1 MIDDYEEELTAEE
14 RAEQERIVEEM
25 TARIEAD
32 ANDGE
37 AYHKRGGAYVNLRQF
52 EAALADCNKVVELN
66 PGAATYANR
75 GSVYSSLAQFDAALA
90 DFNKAIELNPKHPA
104 VYYNRGNAYIHLKQ
118 YKPAIADCSK
128 AITLD
133 PKFINADINRS
144 NAYNSLKQHDAA
156 LADCNKVI
164 ELDPNNANAYNCR
177 GIAHNGLKQHES
189 AIANYSK
196 AIELN
201 PNYTTA
207 YINRSVSYN
216 DLAQYEAAL
225 ADLNKAIELTPNNT
239 NAYSSRGLVYHRLQQ
254 YEVAIANFNK
264 AIKLDPNNTNAYSR
278 LGAVYG
284 TLKQYEAAIDNFKKA
299 IELDPNEPTYAHD
312 RAATMAFQASEK
324 DREEMSA
331 RLEEGFNEKLS
342 EALENQAA
350 EFNAE
355 AGQLFG
361 NLKGNVAT
369 PGGERDRHGRNAF
382 WLIAVQIII
391 FVTWLSGLMSYF
403 YENVID
409 VVGFRHP
416 MAILP
421 YISIALVVST
431 PIIWGLKIIG
441 QNILEAKSLEQ
452 DAMRRLFVENNL
464 TRLIGGKPEEQEIRQ
479 KMLSGYF
486 TSWQSNSPVEILLKL
501 NSRRIGPETLLDRIL
516 PTGSKQDYSKPDDK
530 QDNSKPDG
538 K

>member
-164 ELDPNNANAYNCR
+164 ELDPNNANGYNCR
-177 GIAHNGLKQHES
+177 GIPHNGLKQHES

-254 YEVAIANFNK
+254 YE
-264 AIKLDPNNTNAYSR
+264 
-278 LGAVYG
+278 
-284 TLKQYEAAIDNFKKA
+284 AAIDNFNKA

-312 RAATMAFQASEK
+312 RAAAMAFQASEK

-369 PGGERDRHGRNAF
+369 PGGERDRHGRNAS

-421 YISIALVVST
+421 YISTALVVST

-516 PTGSKQDYSKPDDK
+516 PAGSKQDYSKPDDK
-530 QDNSKPDG
+530 
-538 K
+538 

>member
-1 MIDDYEEELTAEE
+1 M
-14 RAEQERIVEEM
+14 
-25 TARIEAD
+25 
-32 ANDGE
+32 
-37 AYHKRGGAYVNLRQF
+37 
-52 EAALADCNKVVELN
+52 
-66 PGAATYANR
+66 
-75 GSVYSSLAQFDAALA
+75 
-90 DFNKAIELNPKHPA
+90 
-104 VYYNRGNAYIHLKQ
+104 
-118 YKPAIADCSK
+118 
-128 AITLD
+128 
-133 PKFINADINRS
+133 
-144 NAYNSLKQHDAA
+144 
-156 LADCNKVI
+156 I

-239 NAYSSRGLVYHRLQQ
+239 NAYS
-254 YEVAIANFNK
+254 
-264 AIKLDPNNTNAYSR
+264 R

-284 TLKQYEAAIDNFKKA
+284 TLKQYEAAIDNFNKA

-312 RAATMAFQASEK
+312 RAAAMAFQASEK

-369 PGGERDRHGRNAF
+369 PGGERDRHRRNAS

-421 YISIALVVST
+421 YISIALVVYT

-464 TRLIGGKPEEQEIRQ
+464 TRLIGGKPEEPEIRQ

-501 NSRRIGPETLLDRIL
+501 NSRLIGPETLLDRIL

-530 QDNSKPDG
+530 
-538 K
+538 